1 MTALADMLTP
11 DERQALV
18 DRLDRIREL
27 ADLMREP
34 ARLAGLA
41 DLQGF
46 LERGLDALQCMG
58 GVTEFIDTVTAREQ
72 RLMRA
77 LLVGDA
83 TFC

>member
-34 ARLAGLA
+34 ARPGER
-41 DLQGF
+41 DDDGQGA
-46 LERGLDALQCMG
+46 EHNSGAP
-58 GVTEFIDTVTAREQ
+58 A
-72 RLMRA
+72 
-77 LLVGDA
+77 
-83 TFC
+83 